1 MVVDPDD
8 IQLLEGWVGEVGPRE
23 CDSVETRKSHSANL
37 LNLELLCKLNV
48 MPPSRCCLRMQLL
61 RIVRESQALQ
71 VALGAVFC
79 GNKNCNARF
88 LLEIPSFEVRV
99 SCLYKAEG
107 IV

>member
-1 MVVDPDD
+1 MVDPDD
-8 IQLLEGWVGEVGPRE
+8 IQLLEGWVGKVGPRE
-23 CDSVETRKSHSANL
+23 CDSVETRKSHLANL
-37 LNLELLCKLNV
+37 LNLELLCKPNV